1 MAVMRPTMRPRRTA
15 PAIPPAV
22 MAAMA
27 AQQNPASAGPM
38 AGMSKGGMA
47 SPSKRADGIAKRGH
61 TACKMC
67 GGGYTK

>member
-27 AQQNPASAGPM
+27 AQQNAPAAPVLNRCG
-38 AGMSKGGMA
+38 KGDD
-47 SPSKRADGIAKRGH
+47 SQSH
-61 TACKMC
+61 TQHVE
-67 GGGYTK
+67 TFPR